1 MSGIKIGKVSGG
13 GKRHGRTAGNRRSG
27 TGVCH
32 VRRRNCLAMIRCPA
46 ESCIWADVGGR
57 DVGDFQMLQ

>member
-1 MSGIKIGKVSGG
+1 MSGVKIGKVSGD
-13 GKRHGRTAGNRRSG
+13 KRHGRTAGNRRSG

-46 ESCIWADVGGR
+46 ESRIWA
-57 DVGDFQMLQ
+57 DVGDFQMFR